1 MAVNDLT
8 VNQAATILNAIM
20 QQANI
25 GGDLAVIDGSN
36 FVSVGQTVLKAGY
49 DVILNA
55 ISQVLTR
62 TIFSVRPYEPK
73 FGNLRRT
80 AEQFGNITRK
90 LNIADSD
97 FENGE
102 FDLPVD
108 GSAVDH
114 YKIKRANVLQL
125 NFYGM
130 NNYELQLPTIFRN
143 QLDIAFSSPDELVQF
158 WGMITQNAY
167 DMLSQAEENLARA
180 TVANFIGGK
189 IASETAG
196 VESGNVIHLLTEYN
210 TETGQQLTNITVK
223 EPQNYPA
230 FMQWVYSRVQGI
242 CSLMTERS
250 EKFHTNVTNK
260 AIKRHTPMNRQ
271 KVYLLNPTMYDM
283 DARVLADRYHVN
295 FLTYSDYEGVNFW
308 QDIDKPDQIK
318 VTPVYLK
325 KDGTLE
331 NVKAENAITQANIFG
346 VVFDEEALGYTFVNE
361 WVGVTP
367 LNAKGGYTNTFFHR
381 TAKYWT
387 DYTENGVVLLMD

>member
-8 VNQAATILNAIM
+8 VNQASTILNAIM
-20 QQANI
+20 KQANI
-25 GGDLAVIDGSN
+25 GGELATIDGSN
-36 FVSVGQTVLKAGY
+36 FVSVGQTALKAGH

-62 TIFSVRPYEPK
+62 TIFSVRPYTPK
-73 FGNLRRT
+73 FGNLFRT
-80 AEQFGNITRK
+80 EQQFGNITRK

-102 FDLPVD
+102 FDLPAD
-108 GSAVDH
+108 GTAVDH

-130 NNYELQLPTIFRN
+130 NNYELQAPSIFRN

-158 WGMITQNAY
+158 WGMLTQNAY
-167 DMLSQAEENLARA
+167 DMLAQAEENLARA

-189 IASETAG
+189 IAATTAG
-196 VESGNVIHLLTEYN
+196 VETGNVIHLLTEYN
-210 TETGQQLTNITVK
+210 TETGKELTATTVK
-223 EPQNYPA
+223 DPTNYSA
-230 FMQWVYSRVQGI
+230 FMQWVYARVQSI
-242 CSLMTERS
+242 CSLMEERS
-250 EKFHTNVTNK
+250 EKFHTNVTGK
-260 AIKRHTPMNRQ
+260 AIKRHTPMARQ
-271 KVYLLNPTMYDM
+271 KVYLLNPTMYNM
-283 DARVLADRYHVN
+283 DARVLADTYHDN
-295 FLTYSDYEGVNFW
+295 FIKFADYQAVNFW
-308 QDIDKPDQIK
+308 QDIDKPDSIK

-331 NVKAENAITQANIFG
+331 QVKSNAAIEQANIFG
-346 VVFDEEALGYTFVNE
+346 VVLDEETLGYTFVNE

-367 LNAKGGYTNTFFHR
+367 LNAKGGYTNTFYHR

-387 DYTENGVVLLMD
+387 DYTENGVVFLMD